1 MTILGID
8 EVGRGSWAGP
18 LVAGA
23 VLFDDTFMVPAD
35 AIWRLDDSKVL
46 SKQQREVANDA
57 IYELAIAYGLGWVD
71 NREIDALGLTAAVA
85 LAMRRAVDVVFA
97 KIADVDEI
105 VIDGSYNFL
114 PDFPRAKAVV
124 KADGTVPAV
133 SAASIIAKVARDNW
147 MAEHAERLC
156 PGYSFARHVGYGTKL
171 HQEALA
177 ALGVSD
183 LHRRSFRPVAA
194 LC

>member
-1 MTILGID
+1 MHG
-8 EVGRGSWAGP
+8 
-18 LVAGA
+18 
-23 VLFDDTFMVPAD
+23 
-35 AIWRLDDSKVL
+35 
-46 SKQQREVANDA
+46 
-57 IYELAIAYGLGWVD
+57 LALACGLGWVD
-71 NREIDALGLTAAVA
+71 NNEVDALGLTAAVA
-85 LAMRRAVDVVFA
+85 LAMRRAVDAVLTMAVGVD
-97 KIADVDEI
+97 KII
-105 VIDGSYNFL
+105 IDGSFNFL
-114 PDFPRAKAVV
+114 PDFPQATAVV
-124 KADGTVPAV
+124 KADGTVPSV

-177 ALGVSD
+177 ALGVSE